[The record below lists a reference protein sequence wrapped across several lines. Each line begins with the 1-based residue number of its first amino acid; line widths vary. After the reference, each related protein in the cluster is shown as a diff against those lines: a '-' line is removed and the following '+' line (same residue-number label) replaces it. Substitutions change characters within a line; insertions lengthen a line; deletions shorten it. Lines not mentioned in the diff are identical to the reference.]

1 MNPRTIVKTFNWST
15 IIKISSWG
23 SIGASYVRNPRNP
36 STTRRPRSVVELC
49 AGIRGESEE
58 EGERERERD
67 EQGEDTTADDFII
80 PWNLLKKSVA
90 HGGNI

>member
-58 EGERERERD
+58 EGERETSRERTRRPTILSSR
-67 EQGEDTTADDFII
+67 GIY
-80 PWNLLKKSVA
+80 
-90 HGGNI
+90 